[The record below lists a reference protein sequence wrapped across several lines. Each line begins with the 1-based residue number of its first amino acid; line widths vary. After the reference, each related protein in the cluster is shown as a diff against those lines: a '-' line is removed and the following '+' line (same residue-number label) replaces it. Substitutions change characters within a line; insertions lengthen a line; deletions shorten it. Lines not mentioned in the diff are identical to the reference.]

1 MASINGSIKKSI
13 MTGILTSHN
22 QDQRVVYN
30 IKELE
35 ILDLPKLLTTL
46 ALSEEDIKNLSI
58 RQLNQKYKEKGIYES
73 KIIRM
78 KLSNK
83 RRRFKNCKN
92 AKNKRD
98 RATTEEAELIE
109 GLRQMRE
116 DLARLPD
123 LEETNETAD
132 FYQNQ
137 CQSFEDD
144 YIKTGLICLDTDLSF

>member
-1 MASINGSIKKSI
+1 MASINGSVKKSI
-13 MTGILTSHN
+13 MAGILTSHN

-35 ILDLPKLLTTL
+35 KLDLPKLLTTL
-46 ALSEEDIKNLSI
+46 EEDIKNLSI

-83 RRRFKNCKN
+83 RRQFKNCKN

-98 RATTEEAELIE
+98 RATTEEAEVIE

-123 LEETNETAD
+123 LEEANETAD

-137 CQSFEDD
+137 CQSFEDN